1 MKRNTVYIV
10 FLVVILILVCT
21 YASSMYIT
29 EHFVTLTSKYKRK
42 DGQNNTPCDVLRI
55 SISPEALETWLIG
68 TTTTKTEGKNTIEST
83 EEPYMLKFLTVLKGI
98 KNKCTFTKV
107 YSYLDDFTLNKN
119 NVRILADIVN
129 DVTKI
134 FDKMVRS
141 NVSQERGMID
151 KLLRAYP
158 EQQNNVLEEAFTT
171 NDFYLTSADFDDNI
185 PSQSCTDLENIILTR
200 YLTGDNLKYTHQT
213 INGLE
218 RLFCECHKENRKIQ
232 DDIEN
237 ILKNKN
243 GIDKHTP
250 VDQIDAGKKT
260 KMHEDLLKMKRTI
273 EKCKE
278 YFNVIKMYVS
288 AKVVELEFLN
298 TLSS

>member
-10 FLVVILILVCT
+10 FLVLILILVCM
-21 YASSMYIT
+21 YASSLYIT
-29 EHFVTLTSKYKRK
+29 EHFVTLSSKYKRK
-42 DGQNNTPCDVLRI
+42 DGQDNTPCDVLRI
-55 SISPEALETWLIG
+55 SISPEALEKWLIG
-68 TTTTKTEGKNTIEST
+68 TTTTKTESETTIESK
-83 EEPYMLKFLTVLKGI
+83 EEPYMLKFLTVLEGM
-98 KNKCTFTKV
+98 KNKCTFTRV

-119 NVRILADIVN
+119 NVRMLADIVN

-141 NVSQERGMID
+141 NVSQEEGMID
-151 KLLRAYP
+151 KLLRKYP
-158 EQQNNVLEEAFTT
+158 EQPINVSEEAFTT
-171 NDFYLTSADFDDNI
+171 NDFYVTSADLEGNI
-185 PSQSCTDLENIILTR
+185 PSKSCTDLENVILTK

-218 RLFCECHKENRKIQ
+218 RLFCECHEENRKIKQ
-232 DDIEN
+232 DIEK
-237 ILKNKN
+237 ILKKKN
-243 GIDKHTP
+243 GIDKSISI
-250 VDQIDAGKKT
+250 DEIDAEKK
-260 KMHEDLLKMKRTI
+260 KNMHEDLLEMKKTI

-278 YFNVIKMYVS
+278 HFNVIKMYVS